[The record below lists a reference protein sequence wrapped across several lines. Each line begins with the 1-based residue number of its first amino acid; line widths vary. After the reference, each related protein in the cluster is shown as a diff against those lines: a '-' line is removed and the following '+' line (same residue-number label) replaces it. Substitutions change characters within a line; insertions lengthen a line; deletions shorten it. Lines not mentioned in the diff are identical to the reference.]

1 MSTALFRCPQYRA
14 ECSHRICL
22 LSGIR
27 PSITAV
33 ATRGGD
39 PMNKLR
45 KCLAGTSVALALGLT
60 ALSAGAQEVKICGEL
75 TAGYGPFDYRV
86 ETKRLELVERFHFR
100 REQENLTKRPLTGLA
115 SNLSYTL
122 NSFPNHHRALMAM
135 MKLGFREK
143 AAHVRGATYSV
154 ECYMIRG
161 ERWRPDDPMVKTI
174 HGLFLLQ
181 SGRAKEAIAKFE
193 AARGL
198 DTNNANVNYNLGLAY
213 LQLKEYDKALE
224 SAHRAYAQGFPLP
237 GLRDKLQRIG
247 KWRDLDVQK
256 ASAGGEGGSK

>member
-1 MSTALFRCPQYRA
+1 MFVPHMPVIRHSPVDNHYRYA
-14 ECSHRICL
+14 
-22 LSGIR
+22 
-27 PSITAV
+27 
-33 ATRGGD
+33 GGD
-39 PMNKLR
+39 PMNKFR
-45 KCLAGTSVALALGLT
+45 KCLTGTSIALALGLA
-60 ALSAGAQEVKICGEL
+60 ALSAGAQNVSVCGEL

-86 ETKRLELVERFHFR
+86 ETKRLELVERFHFGR
-100 REQENLTKRPLTGLA
+100 AQENLTKRPLTGLA

-174 HGLFLLQ
+174 YGLFLLQ
-181 SGRAKEAIAKFE
+181 SGKAKEAIAKFE
-193 AARGL
+193 AAREL

-213 LQLKEYDKALE
+213 MRLKDYDKALE

-237 GLRDKLQRIG
+237 GLRDQLKRAG
-247 KWRDLDVQK
+247 KWRESGVQ
-256 ASAGGEGGSK
+256 SAGARSGKD